1 MMQHQTAESRARMG
15 TKWKALMEAA
25 LKKAAAAQTE
35 KERAFHL
42 NNASRFAH
50 LADRLGC

>member
-1 MMQHQTAESRARMG
+1 MMQHQTQASRARMG
-15 TKWKALMEAA
+15 AKWQALMEAA
-25 LKKAAAAQTE
+25 LKKAAAAQTD

-50 LADRLGC
+50 LADQLGC